1 VETKTTLI
9 KNGTLISPISEYKN
23 PVILHKNASI
33 LIENDKIAEIG
44 EVSKIGS
51 NISETNVDKV
61 ITGENKI
68 IMPSLIN
75 THTHV
80 SMSLL
85 RGLADDLELD
95 TWLNDH
101 IWPMEAKLD
110 GELVYLGG
118 LLSIVEMIKSGCTC
132 FNDMYFFIE
141 DLTKA
146 VDESGTRGCLS
157 YGMLDFGDEEKRNNE
172 LKESENIIK
181 YIKNLKN
188 ERIKGYLGPH
198 SPITASQDLLEES
211 RKIANKRDV
220 GIHIHISETKKEL
233 DDVIES
239 KGKRPFEYLD
249 DIGFL
254 DEDVVAA
261 HSVWLSDREID
272 IVKEKDVKVSHN
284 PVSNMKLS
292 SGIAP
297 ISKMLEK
304 NVCVSLGTDGSASN
318 NNLDLFEEMK
328 FASLLQKVSTLNPK
342 ILNAE
347 ETIKLAT
354 INGAKALGLED
365 EIGSIEEGKK
375 ADIILIDTTSPNM
388 TPNTN
393 SLISHIVYAANGSN
407 VDTTICNGEI
417 LMENKILTKLN
428 EREII
433 EKANIINQKLKE

>member
-1 VETKTTLI
+1 METKTTLI